1 LKGLRRRSTFEFVK
15 LLVTGAAGLVG
26 SHFARRLRADYDV
39 LALTRT
45 DLDITDQAAVR
56 SRVGAERPALI
67 VNCAV
72 VQVDEAE
79 RNAAK
84 AAAVNVEGPRSLA
97 EAAARV
103 GAEIIQF
110 STQYAFDGETLGR
123 APYTIEDPPRPVNF
137 YGQTKV
143 AAEAAVRNA
152 CGRSYIIRTSW
163 VYGSGKDSFLCTV
176 PNALCSGKRVR
187 AIDDVWS
194 STTYVEDLID
204 RCAEILRLRHYG
216 TYQIVNEGVC
226 SYYDF
231 ALEAGHLIGLEKEQ
245 LGSLIEVVHE
255 RDMQR
260 IAPRP
265 RYTPMRCL
273 LSEESGLSPMRHWRD
288 ALADYVRANRHYQT

>member
-1 LKGLRRRSTFEFVK
+1 MKV
-15 LLVTGAAGLVG
+15 LVTGAAGLVG
-26 SHFARRLRADYDV
+26 SHFARRFRADHDV

-56 SRVGAERPALI
+56 SRVGAERPSLI

-110 STQYAFDGETLGR
+110 STQYAFDGEVIGR

-137 YGQTKV
+137 YGKTKV

-163 VYGSGKDSFLCTV
+163 VYGNGKDSFLCTV
-176 PNALCSGKRVR
+176 PNDLCSGRRVR

-216 TYQIVNEGVC
+216 TYQIVNQGVC

-231 ALEAGHLIGLEKEQ
+231 ALEAGRLMGLKKEQ
-245 LGSLIEVVHE
+245 LGPLIEVVHE
-255 RDMQR
+255 HDMQR

-288 ALADYVRANRHYQT
+288 ALADYVRAGRHSQG

>member
-1 LKGLRRRSTFEFVK
+1 MKGFPARSKFEFVK
-15 LLVTGAAGLVG
+15 VLVTGAAGLIG
-26 SHFARRLRADYDV
+26 SHFSQRFGTDHDV
-39 LALTRT
+39 LALTRN
-45 DLDITDQAAVR
+45 DLDITNQAAVR
-56 SRVGAERPALI
+56 SCVAAERPSLL

-72 VQVDEAE
+72 VQVDESE
-79 RNAAK
+79 QNPAK
-84 AAAVNVEGPRSLA
+84 AAAVNLEGARFL
-97 EAAARV
+97 AAAAAQF
-103 GAEIIQF
+103 GAAIIQF
-110 STQYAFDGETLGR
+110 STQYAFDGEIIGR
-123 APYTIEDPPRPVNF
+123 APYTIKDQPSPVNI
-137 YGQTKV
+137 YGKTKV
-143 AAEAAVRNA
+143 AAEEAVRAA
-152 CGRSYIIRTSW
+152 CAQSYIVRTSW

-176 PNALCSGKRVR
+176 HNDLASGKRVR

-204 RCAEILRLRHYG
+204 RCSEILRLRHYG

-231 ALEAGHLIGLEKEQ
+231 ALQAGRLAGLDIEQ

-273 LSEESGLSPMRHWRD
+273 LSEEMGLMPMRHWRD
-288 ALADYVRANRHYQT
+288 ALARYVRS

>member
-1 LKGLRRRSTFEFVK
+1 MALRHRSTFDFVK
-15 LLVTGAAGLVG
+15 VLVTGAAGLIG
-26 SHFARRLRADYDV
+26 HHLAQRFATDHDV
-39 LALTRT
+39 LALKHQ
-45 DLDITDQAAVR
+45 DLDITDSAAVR
-56 SRVGAERPALI
+56 SRIAAERPSLI

-79 RNAAK
+79 RDAAK
-84 AAAVNVEGPRSLA
+84 AAAVNVEGAGFLA
-97 EAAARV
+97 EAAARC

-110 STQYAFDGETLGR
+110 STQYAFDGELIGR
-123 APYTIEDPPRPVNF
+123 APYTIKDQPRPVNI
-137 YGQTKV
+137 YGKTKV
-143 AAEAAVRNA
+143 AGEQAVRAA
-152 CGRSYIIRTSW
+152 CAQTYVIRTSW

-176 PNALCSGKRVR
+176 HNDLGSGRRVR

-194 STTYVEDLID
+194 STTYVEDLIV
-204 RCAEILRLRHYG
+204 RCSEILRLRHYG

-231 ALEAGHLIGLEKEQ
+231 ALEAGRLAGLEKQQ

-273 LSEESGLSPMRHWRD
+273 LSEELGLAPMRHWRD
-288 ALADYVRANRHYQT
+288 ALARYVRN

>member
-1 LKGLRRRSTFEFVK
+1 MALRHRSTFDFVK
-15 LLVTGAAGLVG
+15 VLVTGAAGLIG
-26 SHFARRLRADYDV
+26 HHLAQRFATDHDV
-39 LALTRT
+39 LALKRK
-45 DLDITDQAAVR
+45 DLDITDPAAVR
-56 SRVGAERPALI
+56 SRVAAERPSLI

-79 RNAAK
+79 RDAAK
-84 AAAVNVEGPRSLA
+84 AAAVNVEGAGFLA
-97 EAAARV
+97 EAAARC

-110 STQYAFDGETLGR
+110 STQYAFDGELIGR
-123 APYTIEDPPRPVNF
+123 APYTIKDQPRPVNI
-137 YGQTKV
+137 YGKTKV
-143 AAEAAVRNA
+143 AGEEAVRAA
-152 CGRSYIIRTSW
+152 CAQSYVIRTSW

-176 PNALCSGKRVR
+176 HNDLGSGRRVR

-194 STTYVEDLID
+194 STTYVEDLIA
-204 RCAEILRLRHYG
+204 RCSEILRLRHYG

-231 ALEAGHLIGLEKEQ
+231 ALEAGRLAGLEKQQ

-273 LSEESGLSPMRHWRD
+273 LSEELGLAPMRHWRD
-288 ALADYVRANRHYQT
+288 ALAQYVRS

>member
-1 LKGLRRRSTFEFVK
+1 LKALRPRSTFDFVK
-15 LLVTGAAGLVG
+15 ILVTGAAGLIG
-26 SHFARRLRADYDV
+26 SHFAHRLGADHDV
-39 LALTRT
+39 LALTRK
-45 DLDITDQAAVR
+45 DLDITDQPAVR
-56 SRVGAERPALI
+56 SRVAAERPSLL

-79 RNAAK
+79 RDPAK
-84 AAAVNVEGPRSLA
+84 AAAVNVEGAGFLA
-97 EAAARV
+97 EAAYRC

-110 STQYAFDGETLGR
+110 SSQYAFDGELIGR
-123 APYTIEDPPRPVNF
+123 APYTIKEQPRPVNV
-137 YGQTKV
+137 YGKTKL
-143 AAEAAVRNA
+143 AGEEAVRAA
-152 CGRSYIIRTSW
+152 CAQSYIIRTSW

-176 PNALCSGKRVR
+176 HNDLGSGRRVR

-194 STTYVEDLID
+194 STTYVEDLIA
-204 RCAEILRLRHYG
+204 RCSEILRLGHYG

-231 ALEAGHLIGLEKEQ
+231 ALEAGRLAGLEKQQ

-273 LSEESGLSPMRHWRD
+273 LSEELGLAPMRHWRD
-288 ALADYVRANRHYQT
+288 ALAQYVRS